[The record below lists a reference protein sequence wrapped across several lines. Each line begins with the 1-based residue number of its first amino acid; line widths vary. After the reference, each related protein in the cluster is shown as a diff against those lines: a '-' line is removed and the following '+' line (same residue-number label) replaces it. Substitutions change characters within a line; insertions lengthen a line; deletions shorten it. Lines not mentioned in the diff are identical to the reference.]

1 MPVLSVICPF
11 RNTPP
16 DFLREAAASVLA
28 EPPTLVGELLLVDDA
43 SVSPETRDAAAAIA
57 RADPRVRV
65 LRLEHN
71 CGPAGARNAAVAQAR
86 YDWLAFVDSDDRW
99 LPGRAEVLA
108 EVLRLHPDAAWIGGD
123 YTEDGDAGNSG
134 PLPGDDLDQSASVP
148 APRRLEGQALARS
161 FLDGFFLH
169 LGATILKR
177 SLFTAA
183 GGFDQRIP
191 VASDVHLNLV
201 LATYSPLYHVP
212 RAVYWKRLGH
222 ASHTASRA
230 MLRVGDTAM
239 LRLARR
245 HPRLAFLKRELRWGL
260 YREAKRLAASNLVNG
275 YRGDALLWALR
286 AWAMDPREVGE
297 LATFL
302 RIALAHRGPLPDE
315 AFRAYTRATL
325 IRLPA
330 TP

>member
-1 MPVLSVICPF
+1 MAVLSVICPF

-16 DFLREAAASVLA
+16 DFLREATASVLA

-43 SVSPETRDAAAAIA
+43 SVRPETREAAAAIA
-57 RADPRVRV
+57 DADSRVRL
-65 LRLEHN
+65 LRLDQN
-71 CGPAGARNAAVAQAR
+71 LGPAGARNAAVAEAR
-86 YDWLAFVDSDDRW
+86 HDWLAFVDADDRW
-99 LPGRAEVLA
+99 LPGRAAVVA
-108 EVLRLHPDAAWIGGD
+108 EVLRLHPDAAWIGGE
-123 YTEDGDAGNSG
+123 YIEPKEVGNGGSTIG
-134 PLPGDDLDQSASVP
+134 GEPDPNAPLP
-148 APRRLEGQALARS
+148 APRRLEGQALARA

-183 GGFDQRIP
+183 GGFDMRVR
-191 VASDVHLNLV
+191 VASDVYLNLV
-201 LATYSPLYHVP
+201 LATLSPLYHVP
-212 RAVYWKRLGH
+212 RALYWKRRGH

-230 MLRVGDTAM
+230 MLRGGDLPM

-245 HPRLAFLKRELRWGL
+245 NPRLAFLKRDLRWAM

-275 YRGDALLWALR
+275 FRFAALFWALR

-297 LATFL
+297 LASFL

-315 AFRAYTRATL
+315 AFRAYTRAIL

-330 TP
+330 SP